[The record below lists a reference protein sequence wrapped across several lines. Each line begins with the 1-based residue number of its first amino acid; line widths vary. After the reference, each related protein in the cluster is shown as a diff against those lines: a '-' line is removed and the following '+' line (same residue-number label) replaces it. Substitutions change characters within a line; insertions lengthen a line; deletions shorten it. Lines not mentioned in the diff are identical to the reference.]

1 MSIQPTSD
9 LLSVLRANLAR
20 IEKTPE
26 QNQTPAAQELRAL
39 ILKRIA
45 NIDAAISRTAEPT
58 TTNSEPKSG
67 SK

>member
-1 MSIQPTSD
+1 MSVQPTSD
-9 LLSVLRANLAR
+9 LLSGLRANPAR

-26 QNQTPAAQELRAL
+26 QNQTPAAQELRPL

-45 NIDAAISRTAEPT
+45 NIDAAIAELTAT
-58 TTNSEPKSG
+58 TSEHKSD

>member
-26 QNQTPAAQELRAL
+26 QNHPPAAQELRAL

-45 NIDAAISRTAEPT
+45 NIDAAIARIAELT